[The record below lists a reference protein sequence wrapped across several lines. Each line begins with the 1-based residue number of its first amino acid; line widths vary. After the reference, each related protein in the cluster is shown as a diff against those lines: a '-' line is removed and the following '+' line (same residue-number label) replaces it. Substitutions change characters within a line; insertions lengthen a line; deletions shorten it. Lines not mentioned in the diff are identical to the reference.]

1 MIGKAINQYKIVSKI
16 GEGGMGVVY
25 RAEDTK
31 LDRTVAL
38 KFLPSHLAP
47 SESEKARFLQEAKA
61 AAALNHPNVCT
72 IYEIEDKSDQP
83 FIAME
88 FVDGQNLHSMVG
100 SVPAKPLPVDDVIKY
115 SLQIGEALKEA
126 HSQGIVH
133 RDIKSE
139 NIMLNTKGQIKV
151 MDFGLAKL
159 KGSAKLTKS
168 SSTVGTLAY
177 MAPEQ
182 IQGTAVDA
190 RSDIFSFGVVLFELL
205 TGHMPFKG
213 DYESAVMYS
222 ILNEEPEPLH
232 TYLPDA
238 AEGLIYIMD
247 RLLEKDPED
256 RYQSMADVVSAL
268 RRLQKKTSRVSRP
281 SVPTVPAATQSSTSE
296 IPQQHTTSVGPTQAE
311 TSTGRATKFN
321 STAILIGVIAILVV
335 VIIAFLIFRAGGKQ
349 KPAGPIQATFA
360 QLTDDRGEEWF
371 PDISPD
377 GNFIIYSKW
386 IQGNGDIFLKRIGG
400 NKVIN
405 LTEGSA
411 GDDYQAAFSPD
422 GDLIAFR
429 SDRDGGG
436 IYVMGATGESVR
448 RLSDFGFNPAWSP
461 DGKKIVVATESI
473 SNPYG
478 RISVSELWTID
489 VTTGEKSQISKGDAV
504 QPSYSP
510 HGYRIAYWGLA
521 AGGGQRD
528 ILTIPASGGEP
539 KYVLK
544 DAPLD
549 WDPVWSPD
557 GKYLYF
563 ASDRG
568 GIMNIW
574 RIAID
579 EKTGE
584 IYGES
589 EPLTTPSSW
598 SALLRLPTDGNQII
612 YVAAESQTS
621 VRKISFNPDKGQIKG
636 SAESI
641 FSTGKGITY
650 PDISPD
656 EKWIAFTSNVPQED
670 IYIVR
675 TDGTGLRQLTNDKFK
690 DRGPKWSPDGKWIV
704 FYSDRDGRYEI
715 WRIRPDGSGLEKIAT
730 IPDKDLSTLQVFPDG
745 QKLASITLNGNTVII
760 DLTKPLEER
769 IVDTFPPVNED
780 GDVFWTGPI
789 SPNGNFI
796 AGFTQ
801 GKDGVPKQGVFIYS
815 VKEKKYKKFTAKN
828 GAVAWLADNRS
839 LLFER
844 DGKIS
849 LLNKDNKE
857 MTELMAFPENISIGA
872 LQLSGDNKTLYFL
885 ASENEADIWQ
895 AKLK

>member
-1 MIGKAINQYKIVSKI
+1 MIGKTINQYKIVSKI

-25 RAEDTK
+25 KAEDTK

-38 KFLPSHLAP
+38 KFLPSHLTP

-72 IYEIEDKSDQP
+72 IYEIEDKGEQP

-88 FVDGQNLHSMVG
+88 FVNGKNLHSMVG
-100 SVPAKPLPVDDVIKY
+100 SVPVKPLSVGDALKY
-115 SLQIGEALKEA
+115 SIQIGDALKEA
-126 HSQGIVH
+126 HGQGIVH

-159 KGSAKLTKS
+159 KDSAKLTKS

-190 RSDIFSFGVVLFELL
+190 RSDIFSFGVVLFEML

-222 ILNEEPEPLH
+222 ILNEEPEPLQ
-232 TYLPDA
+232 TYLPEA
-238 AEGLIYIMD
+238 AEGLVYIID

-281 SVPTVPAATQSSTSE
+281 SVATMAAVQPSSTSE
-296 IPQQHTTSVGPTQAE
+296 VSQHQPTSSLAEAE
-311 TSTGRATKFN
+311 TSKEKVTKFN
-321 STAILIGVIAILVV
+321 STTILIGIIAILVV
-335 VIIAFLIFRAGGKQ
+335 VIIAFLIFRPGGEQ
-349 KPAGPIQATFA
+349 KPSGPIQATFA
-360 QLTDDRGEEWF
+360 QLTDDPGQEWF

-386 IQGNGDIFLKRIGG
+386 IRGNGDIFLKRIGG

-405 LTEGSA
+405 LTEGSTE
-411 GDDYQAAFSPD
+411 DDYQGAFSPD
-422 GDLIAFR
+422 GNLIAFR
-429 SDRDGGG
+429 SDRDQGG
-436 IYVMGATGESVR
+436 IYIMGATGESVR

-461 DGKKIVVATESI
+461 DGKKIVVATEKI
-473 SNPYG
+473 GHPYG
-478 RISVSELWTID
+478 RISVSELWAID
-489 VTTGEKSQISKGDAV
+489 VNTGEKSQISKGDAV
-504 QPSYSP
+504 QPAYSP

-557 GKYLYF
+557 GRYLYF
-563 ASDRG
+563 SSDRG

-584 IYGES
+584 TEGES

-621 VRKISFNPDKGQIKG
+621 VRKISFDPVKGQIIG

-690 DRGPKWSPDGKWIV
+690 DRGPKWSPDGKWIA
-704 FYSDRDGRYEI
+704 FYSDRDGHYEVWSI
-715 WRIRPDGSGLEKIAT
+715 HPDGSGLEKIAT
-730 IPDKDLSTLQVFPDG
+730 SPDKDLNTLQMFPDG
-745 QKLASITLNGNTVII
+745 QELSSQTLNGNTVII

-780 GDVFWTGPI
+780 GDVFWIGPI

-796 AGFTQ
+796 AGYTQ
-801 GKDGVPKQGVFIYS
+801 GKDGVPKQGVYIYS
-815 VKEKKYKKFTAKN
+815 MKEKKYEKLTEKS
-828 GAVAWLADNRS
+828 GAIAWLADNRR

-849 LLNKDNKE
+849 ILNRETKE
-857 MTELMAFPENISIGA
+857 MRELMAFPENISIGA
-872 LQLSGDNKTLYFL
+872 LQLSRDNKTLYFL